1 MSTYSTRLKVELIG
15 SGEQSNSWGNTTNN
29 NFDQVFEQSIAGVY
43 SKNLGA
49 ESSPYTLTSGNGPQ
63 TQANNEA
70 RQAAIV
76 FTGHSSDFIVQ
87 FPAVEK
93 LYFLRNAS
101 SSNKVTVRLGASGNT
116 FVLNPS
122 RNVFLT
128 TDGTNWFE
136 LQTQG
141 SDWLTKTGAYTA
153 FAGDKIFVNTSS
165 SAFTITLPA
174 SPSVGDEVRF
184 LDLANTFDTNNLTVG
199 RNSEKIDG
207 ATSDLT
213 VATEGAAFALVYSGS
228 TYGWKLLEK

>member
-1 MSTYSTRLKVELIG
+1 MSTYSTRLKIELIG
-15 SGEQSNSWGNTTNN
+15 SGAQSNAWGNTTNN
-29 NFDQVFEQSIAGVY
+29 NFSQSIEQSIAGVY
-43 SKNLGA
+43 TKNLGSS
-49 ESSPYTLTSGNGPQ
+49 SSPVTLTTNDGPQ

-70 RQAAIV
+70 RQAAII
-76 FTGHSSDFIVQ
+76 FTGHSSDFIIQ

-101 SSNKVTVRLGASGNT
+101 SSNKITARLGSSGNT
-116 FVLNPS
+116 FVINPD
-122 RNVFLT
+122 RNVFLS

-136 LQTQG
+136 IQTQG
-141 SDWLTKTGAYTA
+141 SDWLTKTGTYTA
-153 FAGDKIFVNTSS
+153 FAGDKIFANTTGG
-165 SAFTITLPA
+165 AFTITLPA
-174 SPSVGDEVRF
+174 SPNVGDEVRF
-184 LDLANTFDTNNLTVG
+184 VDLANHFDTNNLTVG

>member
-49 ESSPYTLTSGNGPQ
+49 ASSPYTLTSGNGPQ

-76 FTGHSSDFIVQ
+76 FTGHSSDFIIQ

-101 SSNKVTVRLGASGNT
+101 ASNKITARLGASGNT

-141 SDWLTKTGAYTA
+141 SDWLTKTGTYTA

-165 SAFTITLPA
+165 GAFTITLPA
-174 SPSVGDEVRF
+174 SPSAGDEVRF
-184 LDLANTFDTNNLTVG
+184 LDLANTFDSNNLTVA

>member
-1 MSTYSTRLKVELIG
+1 MSTYSTRLKIELIG
-15 SGEQSNSWGNTTNN
+15 SGEQSNAWGNTTNN
-29 NFDQVFEQSIAGVY
+29 NFSQSIEQSIAGVY
-43 SKNLGA
+43 TKNLGSS
-49 ESSPYTLTSGNGPQ
+49 SSPVTLTTNDGPQ

-70 RQAAIV
+70 RQAAII
-76 FTGHSSDFIVQ
+76 FTGHSSDFIIQ

-101 SSNKVTVRLGASGNT
+101 SSNKITARLGSSGNT
-116 FVLNPS
+116 FVINPD
-122 RNVFLT
+122 RNVFLS

-136 LQTQG
+136 IQTQG
-141 SDWLTKTGAYTA
+141 SDWLTKTGTYTA
-153 FAGDKIFVNTSS
+153 FAGDKIFANTTGG
-165 SAFTITLPA
+165 AFTITLPA
-174 SPSVGDEVRF
+174 SPTIGDEVRF
-184 LDLANTFDTNNLTVG
+184 VDLANHFDTNNLTIG

>member
-49 ESSPYTLTSGNGPQ
+49 ASSPYTLTSGNGPQ

-76 FTGHSSDFIVQ
+76 FTGHSSDFIIQ

-101 SSNKVTVRLGASGNT
+101 ASNKITARLGSSGNT

-141 SDWLTKTGAYTA
+141 SDWLTKTGTYTA

-165 SAFTITLPA
+165 GAFTITLPA
-174 SPSVGDEVRF
+174 SPSAGDEVRF
-184 LDLANTFDTNNLTVG
+184 LDLANTFDSNNLTVA

-213 VATEGAAFALVYSGS
+213 VATEDAAFALVYSGS

>member
-1 MSTYSTRLKVELIG
+1 MSTYSTRLKIELIG
-15 SGEQSNSWGNTTNN
+15 SGEQSNAWGNTTNN
-29 NFDQVFEQSIAGVY
+29 NFSQSIEQSIAGVY
-43 SKNLGA
+43 TKNLGSS
-49 ESSPYTLTSGNGPQ
+49 SSPVTLTTNDGPQ

-70 RQAAIV
+70 RQAAII
-76 FTGHSSDFIVQ
+76 FTGHSSDFIIQ

-101 SSNKVTVRLGASGNT
+101 SSNKITARLGSSGNT
-116 FVLNPS
+116 FVINPD
-122 RNVFLT
+122 RNVFLS

-136 LQTQG
+136 IQTQG
-141 SDWLTKTGAYTA
+141 SDWLTKTGTYTA
-153 FAGDKIFVNTSS
+153 FAGDKIFANTTGG
-165 SAFTITLPA
+165 AFTITLPA
-174 SPSVGDEVRF
+174 SPSIGDEVRF
-184 LDLANTFDTNNLTVG
+184 VDLANHFDTNNLTVG

>member
-1 MSTYSTRLKVELIG
+1 MSTYSTRLKIELIG
-15 SGEQSNSWGNTTNN
+15 SGEQSNAWGNTTNN
-29 NFDQVFEQSIAGVY
+29 NFSQSIEQSIAGVY
-43 SKNLGA
+43 TKNLGSS
-49 ESSPYTLTSGNGPQ
+49 SSPVTLTTNDGPQ

-70 RQAAIV
+70 RQAAII
-76 FTGHSSDFIVQ
+76 FTGHSSDFIIQ

-101 SSNKVTVRLGASGNT
+101 ASNKITARLGSSGNT
-116 FVLNPS
+116 FVINPD
-122 RNVFLT
+122 RNVFLS

-136 LQTQG
+136 IQTQG
-141 SDWLTKTGAYTA
+141 SDWLTKTGTYTA
-153 FAGDKIFVNTSS
+153 FAGDKIFANTTGG
-165 SAFTITLPA
+165 AFTITLPA
-174 SPSVGDEVRF
+174 SPNVGDEVRF
-184 LDLANTFDTNNLTVG
+184 VDLANHFDTNNLTVG

>member
-128 TDGTNWFE
+128 TDGTN
-136 LQTQG
+136 
-141 SDWLTKTGAYTA
+141 TGAYTA

>member
-1 MSTYSTRLKVELIG
+1 MSTYSTRLKIELIG

-29 NFDQVFEQSIAGVY
+29 NFNQVFEQSIAGVY

-76 FTGHSSDFIVQ
+76 FTGHSSDFIIQ

-101 SSNKVTVRLGASGNT
+101 ASNKITARLGSSGNT

-141 SDWLTKTGAYTA
+141 SDWLTKTGTYTS

>member
-1 MSTYSTRLKVELIG
+1 MSTYSTRLKIELIG
-15 SGEQSNSWGNTTNN
+15 SGEQSNAWGNTTNN
-29 NFDQVFEQSIAGVY
+29 NFSQSIEQSIAGVY
-43 SKNLGA
+43 TKNLGSS
-49 ESSPYTLTSGNGPQ
+49 SSPVTLTTNDGPQ

-70 RQAAIV
+70 RQAAII
-76 FTGHSSDFIVQ
+76 FTGHSSDFIIQ

-101 SSNKVTVRLGASGNT
+101 SSNKITARLGSSGNT
-116 FVLNPS
+116 FVINPD
-122 RNVFLT
+122 RNVFLS

-136 LQTQG
+136 IQTQG
-141 SDWLTKTGAYTA
+141 SDWLTKTGNYTA
-153 FAGDKIFVNTSS
+153 FAGDKIFANTTGG
-165 SAFTITLPA
+165 AFTITLPA
-174 SPSVGDEVRF
+174 SPNVGDEVRF
-184 LDLANTFDTNNLTVG
+184 VDLANHFDTNNLTVG

>member
-49 ESSPYTLTSGNGPQ
+49 ASSPYTLTSGNGPQ

-76 FTGHSSDFIVQ
+76 FTGHSSDFIIQ

-101 SSNKVTVRLGASGNT
+101 ASNKITARLGASGNT

-141 SDWLTKTGAYTA
+141 SDWLTKTGTYTA

-184 LDLANTFDTNNLTVG
+184 LDLANTFDTNNLTVA

>member
-76 FTGHSSDFIVQ
+76 FTGHSSDFIIQ

-101 SSNKVTVRLGASGNT
+101 ASNKITARLGSSGNT